1 MSVNFISVPKKN
13 PQNLEAPEKFYA
25 VAKSNGVVEMDRLS
39 VLISEQCTVTE
50 ADCLA
55 VLASLEKQMI
65 RQLEEG
71 RIVRLGRIGTFQ
83 IGVRSEGMETAEEV
97 TANSITKSRVLF
109 RPAENLKNLLKT
121 LRFSKVG

>member
-1 MSVNFISVPKKN
+1 MSVQFISVPKKN

-97 TANSITKSRVLF
+97 TVNSITKSRVLF

-121 LRFSKVG
+121 LRYSKVG

>member
-1 MSVNFISVPKKN
+1 MSVQFISVPKKN

-121 LRFSKVG
+121 LRYSKVG

>member
-1 MSVNFISVPKKN
+1 MSVQFISVPKKN

>member
-1 MSVNFISVPKKN
+1 MSVKFITVPRKN
-13 PQNLEAPEKFYA
+13 PQDLQAPEKFYA
-25 VAKSNGVVEMDRLS
+25 SAKGDGEVGIIKLS
-39 VLISEQCTVTE
+39 RLISEQCTVTE

-65 RQLEEG
+65 NQLEEG

-83 IGVRSEGMETAEEV
+83 IGVSSQGMDTPEEV
-97 TANSITKSRVLF
+97 TSNSIIKSRVLF

-121 LRFSKVG
+121 LRFSKVA